1 MNPRFKQTIKLLQKF
16 PGVGPRQATRF
27 ILALLDKDESELKEI
42 GQAITN
48 LKKEIRFCGKCF
60 NISENNLCHVCADN
74 RRDSSKLLV
83 VEKVTDLD
91 SIEKTGLYKGLYHVL
106 GGAIN
111 PLDGATPETL
121 RFRELNVRI
130 DALLANH
137 DSPVKGSLA
146 EVPRTHA
153 PGVSETSSGIELII
167 ATNPSTT
174 GETTALYI
182 KELFQNKM
190 GVTLTRL
197 GRGLASGS
205 NLEYTDEITLKHA
218 LEFRK

>member
-1 MNPRFKQTIKLLQKF
+1 MNHKFRQTVKLLQKF
-16 PGVGPRQATRF
+16 PGVGPRQAARF
-27 ILALLDKDESELKEI
+27 IIALLDKDGAELRELGETI
-42 GQAITN
+42 AN
-48 LKKEIRFCGKCF
+48 LKKELRFCTNCF

-74 RRDSSKLLV
+74 RRDNSKLLV

-121 RFRELNVRI
+121 KFLELARRT
-130 DALLANH
+130 DKLAG
-137 DSPVKGSLA
+137 DKG
-146 EVPRTHA
+146 V
-153 PGVSETSSGIELII
+153 ELII

-182 KELFQNKM
+182 KELLQNRK

-205 NLEYTDEITLKHA
+205 NLEYADEITLKHA
-218 LEFRK
+218 LEYRK